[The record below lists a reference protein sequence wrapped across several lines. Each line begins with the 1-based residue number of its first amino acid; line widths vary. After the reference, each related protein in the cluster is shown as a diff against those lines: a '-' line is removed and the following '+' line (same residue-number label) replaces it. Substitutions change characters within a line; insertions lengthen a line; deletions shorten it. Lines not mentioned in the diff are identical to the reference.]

1 MVVIIMNLIGWNAL
15 RITVT
20 YISIGVIWILFSDKI
35 IEKVFA
41 DPGLI
46 TLLSISKGWIFVLF
60 TGWIL
65 YGMVKQSHKIL
76 VEQNIALENLGE
88 ERLASEEELRQQLDE
103 LLSREQ
109 EIQKQNLVLSSLNET
124 ALGLMNRLDSSELI
138 KDIVESAA
146 RLVGTSHGYI
156 CLIDAPKGVYK
167 RLVGIGGY
175 NQDTGRT
182 DQLIDGLVGEVYRTG
197 ESMIVDD
204 YSTWNKR
211 FKDSY
216 FDQMH
221 CTIQVPFKSEGRVFG
236 TLGLSYAEPER
247 KFNASEVD
255 LLSRFAEL
263 TSIALDSTN
272 LLTTYKNEL
281 KERRYAEKA
290 LEISQANYHAIFD
303 TANDGIFVH
312 DAKTYEIINSNKKA
326 QELYGLTHDEII
338 SRGLDGLGKQESPY
352 GRKEAR
358 EWLSRAAQGKPQ
370 LFEWMIQNK
379 VGERIWVE
387 VNLKYAKIGDD
398 DRILAVVRDIRER
411 KKRELEIYKMQA
423 NNQALID
430 AMPDDMFLIKR
441 DGTLVECK
449 IKDQLPYY
457 LISDKVYKRVIEV
470 FREGVSKQIMF
481 AIEQAIIKETFQ
493 MYEFEVAVD
502 QGHYHYEAR
511 ILPSGNEE
519 VLVVIRD
526 VTDRKRIE
534 EKLAYISLH
543 DAMTGLYN
551 RAYFEEEMKRRGN
564 AREIPIGLIIF
575 DLDGLKLINDTLGHS
590 MGDEV
595 LKSVAQILKKSFRPG
610 DLIARIGGDEFAI
623 LLPTNSIVALKT
635 ACSRTR
641 TIIEEYNNASPKVP
655 ISLSMGFAVSKE
667 MPTDVDALFKEAD
680 NYMYREKLHKHKS
693 TKNTIVQALMSALEA
708 RDFITEGHGDRL
720 KNLIVALA
728 VAIGLP
734 EQKLADLRLFAQ
746 FHDLGKVG
754 IPDHILF
761 KPSRLTVDET
771 IVMRQHA
778 EIGYRIARSAPDL
791 EPIAEWILKHHEWWD
806 GQGYPFGIQGDNIPI
821 ECRMLA
827 IVDAY
832 DAMTNDRPYRKAM
845 KEHEALAELK
855 GCAGSQ
861 FDPHLVNVFVNLL
874 ENQ

>member
-1 MVVIIMNLIGWNAL
+1 MNFIGWNAL

-20 YISIGVIWILFSDKI
+20 YICIGIMWILFSDKI
-35 IEKVFA
+35 IERVFS
-41 DPGLI
+41 DPGII
-46 TLLSISKGWIFVLF
+46 TLLSISKGWFFVLC
-60 TGWIL
+60 TGWLL

-76 VEQNIALENLGE
+76 MEQNIALENLGE

-109 EIQKQNLVLSSLNET
+109 EIQKQNLVLGSLNET
-124 ALGLMNRLDSSELI
+124 AMGLMNRLDSSELI

-146 RLVGTSHGYI
+146 RLVGTPHGYI

-167 RLVGIGGY
+167 RLVGIGEY
-175 NQDTGRT
+175 NQDAGRT
-182 DQLIDGLVGEVYRTG
+182 DRLIDGLVGEVYRTG

-211 FKDSY
+211 LKDSY

-247 KFNASEVD
+247 KFTASEVD
-255 LLSRFAEL
+255 LLNRFAEL

-312 DAKTYEIINSNKKA
+312 DAKTYEIIDSNKKA

-338 SRGLDGLGKQESPY
+338 LQGLDGLGNQESPY

-370 LFEWMIQNK
+370 LFEWIIKNK
-379 VGERIWVE
+379 AGEHIWVE
-387 VNLKYAKIGDD
+387 INLKYAKIGDD

-411 KKRELEIYKMQA
+411 KKRELELYKMQA

-441 DGTLVECK
+441 NGTLIESK
-449 IKDQLPYY
+449 IKGQLPYY
-457 LISDKVYKRVIEV
+457 LLSDKVYKSVIEV
-470 FREGVSKQIMF
+470 FREGVSEEIML

-493 MYEFEVAVD
+493 LYEFEVMVD
-502 QGHYHYEAR
+502 QGQYHYEAR
-511 ILPSGNEE
+511 ILPSGKEE
-519 VLVVIRD
+519 VLVIIRD
-526 VTDRKRIE
+526 VTDRKQIE

-564 AREIPIGLIIF
+564 AREIPIGLIIC

-595 LKSVAQILKKSFRPG
+595 LKAVAQVLKKSFRPD

-623 LLPTNSIVALKT
+623 LLTTNSILALKT
-635 ACSRTR
+635 ACSRMR
-641 TIIEEYNNASPKVP
+641 TIIEEYNETSPKVP

-680 NYMYREKLHKHKS
+680 NYMYREKLHRHKS
-693 TKNTIVQALMSALEA
+693 TKSAIVQALMSALEA

-728 VAIGLP
+728 AAIGLP

-821 ECRMLA
+821 ECRMLT

-855 GCAGSQ
+855 GCAGTQ
-861 FDPHLVNVFVNLL
+861 FDPHLVNVFVNLV
-874 ENQ
+874 ENE

>member
-1 MVVIIMNLIGWNAL
+1 VIIMNLIGWNAL

-20 YISIGVIWILFSDKI
+20 YIIIGVMWILFSDKI
-35 IEKVFA
+35 IEKVFS
-41 DPGLI
+41 DPGII
-46 TLLSISKGWIFVLF
+46 TLLSISKGWFFVLC
-60 TGWIL
+60 TGWLL

-76 VEQNIALENLGE
+76 MEQNISLENLGE

-146 RLVGTSHGYI
+146 RLVGTPHGYI

-167 RLVGIGGY
+167 RLVGTGGY

-197 ESMIVDD
+197 ELIIVDD
-204 YSTWNKR
+204 YSTWHKR
-211 FKDSY
+211 LKDSY

-247 KFNASEVD
+247 KFTASEVD
-255 LLSRFAEL
+255 LLKRFAEL
-263 TSIALDSTN
+263 TSIALDNTN

-281 KERRYAEKA
+281 NERRYAEKA

-312 DAKTYEIINSNKKA
+312 DAKTFEIIDSNKKA
-326 QELYGLTHDEII
+326 QELYGFTHEEII
-338 SRGLDGLGKQESPY
+338 SRDLDGLGNQESPY

-358 EWLSRAAQGKPQ
+358 EWLSRAAEGKPQ
-370 LFEWMIQNK
+370 LFEWIIQNK
-379 VGERIWVE
+379 AGEHIWVE
-387 VNLKYAKIGDD
+387 INLKYAKIGDD

-411 KKRELEIYKMQA
+411 KKRELEIYKIQA

-441 DGTLVECK
+441 DGTLIESK
-449 IKDQLPYY
+449 IKGQLPYY
-457 LISDKVYKRVIEV
+457 LLSDKVYKRVIEV
-470 FREGVSKQIMF
+470 FRDGVSDQIML
-481 AIEQAIIKETFQ
+481 AIEQAIRKETFQ
-493 MYEFEVAVD
+493 LYEFEVMVD
-502 QGHYHYEAR
+502 QGQYHYEAR

-526 VTDRKRIE
+526 VTDRKQIE

-564 AREIPIGLIIF
+564 AREIPIGLIIC

-595 LKSVAQILKKSFRPG
+595 LKAVAQVLKKSFRPD

-623 LLPTNSIVALKT
+623 LLPTNSILALKN

-641 TIIEEYNNASPKVP
+641 TIIEEYNETSPKVP

-680 NYMYREKLHKHKS
+680 NYMYREKLHRHKS
-693 TKNTIVQALMSALEA
+693 TKSAIVQALMSALEA

-728 VAIGLP
+728 TAIGLP

-821 ECRMLA
+821 QCRMLA

-855 GCAGSQ
+855 GCAGNQ
-861 FDPHLVNVFVNLL
+861 FDPHLVDVFVNLV
-874 ENQ
+874 ENE

>member
-1 MVVIIMNLIGWNAL
+1 MNLIGWNAL

-20 YISIGVIWILFSDKI
+20 YIIIGIMWILFSDKI
-35 IEKVFA
+35 IERVFS
-41 DPGLI
+41 DPGII
-46 TLLSISKGWIFVLF
+46 TLLSISKGWFFVLC
-60 TGWIL
+60 TGWLL

-76 VEQNIALENLGE
+76 MEQNIALENLGE

-146 RLVGTSHGYI
+146 RLVGTPHGYI

-167 RLVGIGGY
+167 RLVGIGNY
-175 NQDTGRT
+175 IQDTGRT
-182 DQLIDGLVGEVYRTG
+182 DKLIDGLVGEVYRTG
-197 ESMIVDD
+197 ELMIVDD

-211 FKDSY
+211 LKDSY

-247 KFNASEVD
+247 KFTASEVD
-255 LLSRFAEL
+255 LLNRFAEL

-281 KERRYAEKA
+281 NERRYAEKA

-312 DAKTYEIINSNKKA
+312 DAKTYEIIDSNKKA

-338 SRGLDGLGKQESPY
+338 SQGLDGLGNQEFPY

-370 LFEWMIQNK
+370 LFEWIIQNK
-379 VGERIWVE
+379 VGEHIWVE
-387 VNLKYAKIGDD
+387 INLKYAKIGDD

-470 FREGVSKQIMF
+470 FREDVSEQIML
-481 AIEQAIIKETFQ
+481 AIEQAIIKEAFQ
-493 MYEFEVAVD
+493 MYEFEVMVG
-502 QGHYHYEAR
+502 QGNYHYEAR

-526 VTDRKRIE
+526 VTDRKQIE

-551 RAYFEEEMKRRGN
+551 RAYFEEELKRRGN
-564 AREIPIGLIIF
+564 AREIPIGLIIC

-595 LKSVAQILKKSFRPG
+595 LKAVAQVLKKSFRPD

-623 LLPTNSIVALKT
+623 LLPTNSILALKT
-635 ACSRTR
+635 ACSRMR
-641 TIIEEYNNASPKVP
+641 TIIEEYNDTSPKVP

-680 NYMYREKLHKHKS
+680 NYMYREKLHRHKS
-693 TKNTIVQALMSALEA
+693 TKSAIVQALMSALEA

-728 VAIGLP
+728 AAIGLP

-754 IPDHILF
+754 IPDQILF
-761 KPSRLTVDET
+761 KPSRLTVDEI

-855 GCAGSQ
+855 GCAGTQ
-861 FDPHLVNVFVNLL
+861 FDPHLVNVFVNLV
-874 ENQ
+874 ENE

>member
-1 MVVIIMNLIGWNAL
+1 MIIMNLIGWNAL

-20 YISIGVIWILFSDKI
+20 YIIIGIMWILFSDKI
-35 IEKVFA
+35 IERVFS
-41 DPGLI
+41 DPGII
-46 TLLSISKGWIFVLF
+46 TLLSISKGWFFVLC
-60 TGWIL
+60 TGWLL

-76 VEQNIALENLGE
+76 MEQNIALENLGE

-146 RLVGTSHGYI
+146 RLVGTPHGYI

-167 RLVGIGGY
+167 RLVGIGNY
-175 NQDTGRT
+175 IQDTGRT
-182 DQLIDGLVGEVYRTG
+182 DKLIDGLVGEVYRTG
-197 ESMIVDD
+197 ELMIVDD

-211 FKDSY
+211 LKDSY

-247 KFNASEVD
+247 KFTASEVD
-255 LLSRFAEL
+255 LLSHFAEL

-281 KERRYAEKA
+281 NERRYAEKA

-312 DAKTYEIINSNKKA
+312 DAKTYEIIDSNKKA

-338 SRGLDGLGKQESPY
+338 SQGLDGLGNQEFPY

-370 LFEWMIQNK
+370 LFEWIIQNK
-379 VGERIWVE
+379 AGEYIWVE
-387 VNLKYAKIGDD
+387 INLKYAKIGDD

-470 FREGVSKQIMF
+470 FREDVSEQIML
-481 AIEQAIIKETFQ
+481 AIEQAIIKEAFQ
-493 MYEFEVAVD
+493 MYEFEVMVG
-502 QGHYHYEAR
+502 QGNYHYEAR

-526 VTDRKRIE
+526 VTDRKQIE

-551 RAYFEEEMKRRGN
+551 RAYFEEELKRRGN
-564 AREIPIGLIIF
+564 AREIPIGLIIC

-595 LKSVAQILKKSFRPG
+595 LKAVAQVLKKSFRPD

-623 LLPTNSIVALKT
+623 LLPTNSILALKT
-635 ACSRTR
+635 ACSRMR
-641 TIIEEYNNASPKVP
+641 TIIEEYNDTSPKVP

-667 MPTDVDALFKEAD
+667 MPTDVDALFMEAD
-680 NYMYREKLHKHKS
+680 NYMYREKLHRHKS
-693 TKNTIVQALMSALEA
+693 TKSAIVQALMSALEA

-728 VAIGLP
+728 AAIGLP

-754 IPDHILF
+754 IPDQILF
-761 KPSRLTVDET
+761 KPSRLTVDEI

-855 GCAGSQ
+855 GCAGTQ
-861 FDPHLVNVFVNLL
+861 FDPHLVNVFVNLV
-874 ENQ
+874 ENE